1 MIDLIFFLIIGSVAG
16 LLSGMLGIGGG
27 IIMVPGM
34 MEWINHHDFETSHA
48 MQISIGTALS
58 GITIMSLIS
67 GLSHSKLGKIR
78 WDLVANLAPGT
89 VSGAFIGVQIA
100 DRVPSIIL
108 KYVFAAILL
117 LVGFQIIFFGSP
129 STQAKPILKPWA
141 LLILGFGIGI
151 FSGLVGLG
159 GGLMIVPLL
168 MLNGIPLVQCAS
180 TAIWCTLPTVSVAT
194 LTAMWAGL
202 NESDLLPHCIGY
214 VYWPATLIMC
224 GCALVTAPL
233 GVKLAHSLPKHV
245 IKSVLV
251 TVMGIIFI
259 RLFYI

>member
-1 MIDLIFFLIIGSVAG
+1 MQDFIFFIIIGSIAG
-16 LLSGMLGIGGG
+16 LLSGLLGIGGG

-34 MEWINHHDFETSHA
+34 LEFLNHQETQTSHA

-67 GLSHSKLGKIR
+67 GLSHRKLGKIR

-89 VSGAFIGVQIA
+89 VTGAMIGVYVG
-100 DRVPSIIL
+100 DMVPSTIL
-108 KYVFAAILL
+108 KILFASVLL
-117 LVGFQIIFFGSP
+117 IVIFQVIFFGSP
-129 STQAKPILKPWA
+129 ATRETPILKPWA
-141 LLILGFGIGI
+141 LMVSGLGIGV

-168 MLNGIPLVQCAS
+168 MINGIPLTQCAS

-194 LTAMWAGL
+194 VTAMWTGF
-202 NESDLLPHCIGY
+202 NEQDLLPHCIGY

-233 GVKLAHSLPKHV
+233 GVRLAHSLPKLV

-251 TVMGIIFI
+251 VVLSLIFL
-259 RLFYI
+259 RLLFL